1 MSLAQPITTVGMPLA
16 SRWRATSAEVWW
28 QTGQFGTITATSTWS
43 AWQRARISGAS
54 VSMVTRWLRLVG
66 APKKRGA
73 TSPIR
78 PAAAAFSSC
87 GSGNQV
93 PLSVA
98 LVCLRS

>member
-1 MSLAQPITTVGMPLA
+1 
-16 SRWRATSAEVWW
+16 
-28 QTGQFGTITATSTWS
+28 
-43 AWQRARISGAS
+43 
-54 VSMVTRWLRLVG
+54 MVTRWLRLVG

-78 PAAAAFSSC
+78 PAADAFRSC